1 MPDID
6 ERATH
11 PLAMSDADKAEM
23 ASLLESEEATAADD
37 DADTSAADDAA
48 AEAAAGQRGEGLGK
62 ASAADGGKVAA
73 AAASEAGAPAEPAQE
88 PAQAGEPAGD
98 GKVDRQQFD
107 GVLGELRETRA
118 ELKTLKAQINAKPAA
133 LPDRDFDSE
142 DTALSQEIAAL
153 DGKLDEGDL
162 TDAEYRAQ
170 LRDVQ
175 SRQRALDRERARYEA
190 RAELEAQQKVA
201 SEQQQVEAQNQA
213 QQRWESA
220 RDEWITSLGDWYK
233 NPARR
238 VLIEQTMA
246 AMNAEAETAELDNQG
261 YLSKLNSYLGEAFP
275 DFPLNEGTAG
285 AGKAPK
291 ASPRQVQAAAG
302 AAAVTAGPPAI
313 EGGVGNRGTSTAEID
328 IEHLP
333 HAKPGGKASFS
344 ALSQQKQ
351 NELLGLPSD

>member
-23 ASLLESEEATAADD
+23 AALLEAEEATAAEDEAPATETVD
-37 DADTSAADDAA
+37 EAAG
-48 AEAAAGQRGEGLGK
+48 EAAATAGSEEV
-62 ASAADGGKVAA
+62 ASAD
-73 AAASEAGAPAEPAQE
+73 SDAGADPEGAQE
-88 PAQAGEPAGD
+88 PAQSGEAAGD

-118 ELKTLKAQINAKPAA
+118 ELKTLKAQLNAKPAA
-133 LPDRDFDSE
+133 LPDRDFDAE
-142 DTALSQEIAAL
+142 DTALSQEIEAL
-153 DGKLDEGDL
+153 DSKFDSGDL
-162 TDAEYRAQ
+162 TDADYRNQ

-175 SRQRALDRERARYEA
+175 GKQRALDRDRARYEA

-201 SEQQQVEAQNQA
+201 SEQQQLEAQNQA
-213 QQRWESA
+213 QLQWEAA
-220 RDEWITSLGDWYK
+220 RDQWITSLGDWYK

-246 AMNAEAETAELDNQG
+246 AMNAEAETAELDNNG
-261 YLSKLNSYLGEAFP
+261 YLSKLNAYLAEAFP
-275 DFPLNEGTAG
+275 DFPLNEGAAG
-285 AGKAPK
+285 SGRPTNAT
-291 ASPRQVQAAAG
+291 PRQVRAAAA

-328 IEHLP
+328 IEHMP
-333 HAKPGGKASFS
+333 HAKPGGRAAFS
-344 ALSQQKQ
+344 ALSPQKQ
-351 NELLGLPSD
+351 NEMLGIPND